1 MTSRSVRSAQSLLLP
16 CVIIGAWEAV
26 IRILHKVA
34 RVASDA
40 VAPVG
45 DIHAS
50 PAYRRS
56 LFGTLVERALIR
68 SMARTSGGTHGH

>member
-1 MTSRSVRSAQSLLLP
+1 VVGFGATEMPVR
-16 CVIIGAWEAV
+16 IGAVEAFLRGGQPAAV
-26 IRILHKVA
+26 ACEVA